1 MNKMNDDSAQERIL
15 ICTERLKKTESLYR
29 SSTNDERTIFSM
41 MNMPSSIISFHFQSM
56 WGSSMDGLEGSSRRL
71 QESINRYTG
80 GLKKFCNRKTTRD
93 LIQTLRN
100 CSLVL
105 NLTVVFLFHSFL
117 DFTSYKTAIDSVE
130 QIGYKAEIA

>member
-1 MNKMNDDSAQERIL
+1 
-15 ICTERLKKTESLYR
+15 
-29 SSTNDERTIFSM
+29 
-41 MNMPSSIISFHFQSM
+41 
-56 WGSSMDGLEGSSRRL
+56 MDGLEGSSRRL